1 MDKISKVEVY
11 YNDWTNKFIMVVSSK
26 DNKIEPFIDT
36 SDTLQEVEGCIKK
49 LEELYPDIEVKY
61 YE

>member
-11 YNDWTNKFIMVVSSK
+11 YNDWTNKFVMVVSSE
-26 DNKIEPFIDT
+26 DNRIEPFIDT
-36 SDTLQEVEGCIKK
+36 AHTLQELEECIKK
-49 LEELYPDIEVKY
+49 LEELYPNIEVKY